1 MKTYFHVK
9 GFALSLALKQ
19 KATWNRPI
27 IACFT
32 KSILNSVLS
41 LIWCHFSSGGVK
53 RTPLQQVLDS
63 KRMRTFLSPEAGPSR
78 RSPSPDR
85 AANTFPA
92 RVRKRSSRAAADYI
106 VPPGYTTLA
115 NLQPETTVNVYG
127 VVKLF
132 KPAWKCR
139 GTDMCSVLMLMDPTV
154 AESGG
159 LECVSFQPSVSR
171 LPNVQKVGDIVRL
184 HRIKISQY
192 QGRLQ
197 AKSSRGFAAV
207 VFDRD
212 TELPV
217 TPEAARV
224 SSSTFTLT
232 QGDKDTVESL
242 KNWCEVHPVLFPPT
256 NFLTVAQISPDTYFD
271 LVCEVLGM
279 ALHRTLD
286 CVVLYVTDGTQPKH
300 DLRTCD
306 GDDYNVVE
314 PLGNHSVQDDDVI
327 SIFLYGSHAEVARL
341 LARRGGFLILHNVH
355 SQVLKQ
361 GGSVCSVLDVVKPYL
376 ELCVHRGTAFGR
388 GISMLSPDS
397 PEVKHLKRNQ
407 GF

>member
-1 MKTYFHVK
+1 
-9 GFALSLALKQ
+9 
-19 KATWNRPI
+19 
-27 IACFT
+27 
-32 KSILNSVLS
+32 
-41 LIWCHFSSGGVK
+41 
-53 RTPLQQVLDS
+53 
-63 KRMRTFLSPEAGPSR
+63 MRQSESPDPGPSR
-78 RSPSPDR
+78 RSPSPDQLE
-85 AANTFPA
+85 AANT
-92 RVRKRSSRAAADYI
+92 VRCRTRKTSRAAADYT

-115 NLQPETTVNVYG
+115 NLQPDTTVNVYG

-159 LECVSFQPSVSR
+159 LECVSFQPNVFR

-197 AKSSRGFAAV
+197 AKSSRGFSAV

-217 TPEAARV
+217 SAEMARV
-224 SSSTFTLT
+224 SSSTFTLN
-232 QGDKDTVESL
+232 QNDKETIECL
-242 KNWCEVHPVLFPPT
+242 KNWCEVHPVLFPPN
-256 NFLTVAQISPDTYFD
+256 NFITVSQISPDSYFD
-271 LVCEVLGM
+271 LVCQVLGV

-286 CVVLYVTDGTQPKH
+286 CVVLYVTDGTQPRH
-300 DLRTCD
+300 DLRNCE
-306 GDDYNVVE
+306 GDDYSMVE
-314 PLGNHSVQDDDVI
+314 PLNNHSSEDDDVI
-327 SIFLYGSHAEVARL
+327 SVFLYGSHAEVARL
-341 LARRGGFLILHNVH
+341 LAKTGAYIILHNVH
-355 SQVLKQ
+355 SQVLKP

-388 GISMLSPDS
+388 GLSVLSADS
-397 PEVKHLKRNQ
+397 PEVKRVKRNQ